1 MIDRYTDR
9 LSEYLDG
16 ELSPGER
23 ADVDAHLR
31 GCAGCRET
39 LADLRSLVARAA
51 SLPVQEPQADLWPG
65 ILHEIEADAA
75 PGVVPIAPR
84 RRRAF
89 SFSLP
94 QLAAAAVLLMT
105 VSGGSVWLA
114 LGARMSAN
122 TRGGQPFAAD
132 VPANPAAR
140 VVSNDSPA
148 ASAAGMQATLEE
160 LERALA
166 ENRRQLDP
174 VTIAVLESNLRIID
188 AAIAEARAALQR
200 DPANPYLSEH
210 LGNTIEKKIEVLRR
224 AASIARAET

>member
-16 ELSPGER
+16 ELNARER

-31 GCAGCRET
+31 SCAACRET
-39 LADLRSLVARAA
+39 LTDLRSVVARAA
-51 SLPVQEPQADLWPG
+51 ALPVEDPRTDLWPG
-65 ILHEIEADAA
+65 ILGEIEADAGPA
-75 PGVVPIAPR
+75 VVPLASR
-84 RRRAF
+84 RARAF

-114 LGARMSAN
+114 LRQES
-122 TRGGQPFAAD
+122 GQPTGGRDAFVQEAATD
-132 VPANPAAR
+132 PQAR
-140 VVSNDSPA
+140 VVSNDAPA
-148 ASAAGMQATLEE
+148 ASAPGMQATLEE

-188 AAIAEARAALQR
+188 AAITEARAALQR

-210 LGNTIEKKIEVLRR
+210 LGNTIEKKIEMLRR
-224 AASIARAET
+224 AASIVRAET